1 MSDNSP
7 SQRAGGPFDRGL
19 ADYYYN
25 RARFPHYFLADGI
38 TRVSADRLTATERE
52 EYHQGYAAVK
62 VPSARKNWE
71 Y

>member
-1 MSDNSP
+1 MSDNSF

-19 ADYYYN
+19 AD
-25 RARFPHYFLADGI
+25 
-38 TRVSADRLTATERE
+38 RLTATERE
-52 EYHQGYAAVK
+52 EYNQGYAAVK